1 MTNYISENDMLIYSI
16 YLFIRDISLTQ
27 TIAQKVKYI
36 SKPKRKALGFLSVA
50 FDHYLTFPPSERAC
64 GITCTE
70 REWCGELWILKKKS
84 HSRVL

>member
-1 MTNYISENDMLIYSI
+1 MTNYMLIYS
-16 YLFIRDISLTQ
+16 FNSGNSDISLTQ

-36 SKPKRKALGFLSVA
+36 SKPKRKAIGFLSVA

-70 REWCGELWILKKKS
+70 REWCGELWICLF
-84 HSRVL
+84 